1 MRRPWLL
8 FLHLPRRP
16 TPQQTSPGSHVHSR
30 QLPASDHAVSWPAA
44 LASVLSPLSARRD
57 RYPSNPVTDGS
68 QVAHNCSRRSACHS
82 PDRRDRQRVFVPAF
96 RPLVSCRGHISVPA
110 LALPREP
117 RSQQRFRVVRRQG
130 QQGKPLCVLRVVPPT
145 SALSLAKSCSLTH
158 GCHPGPALQEGSERA
173 GRLLLKL
180 GH

>member
-44 LASVLSPLSARRD
+44 LASVLSPQSARRD
-57 RYPSNPVTDGS
+57 RYASNPVTDGS
-68 QVAHNCSRRSACHS
+68 
-82 PDRRDRQRVFVPAF
+82 
-96 RPLVSCRGHISVPA
+96 
-110 LALPREP
+110 
-117 RSQQRFRVVRRQG
+117 QG

-158 GCHPGPALQEGSERA
+158 GFHPGPAFQEGPERA